1 MSFLVDT
8 NVLSEPAKPKPE
20 KRVVTWLR
28 EHEQDLY
35 ISAITVGELRRGI
48 ERLKEGK
55 RKALLQ
61 VWLVE
66 LCDRMKGRVLSYNT
80 SAAHVWGQLKARWDR
95 EGISIPSL
103 DSQIAAIA
111 HRHGLTIVTR
121 ITSDFKKAGVDVLN
135 PFD

>member
-28 EHEQDLY
+28 EHEQELY

-48 ERLKEGK
+48 ERLTEGK
-55 RKALLQ
+55 RKAQLQ

-121 ITSDFKKAGVDVLN
+121 NTSDFKKAGVDVLD
-135 PFD
+135 PFA